1 MVRLVSLGSRLPTRL
16 SMPSCSQPSRTLRA
30 ADAVARRRAILDRR
44 CARRHG
50 PRAGRAE
57 GWCRSNKRIGQD
69 DVVPQDFPLPLP
81 ARPIVFGKRKRH
93 YFCDHH
99 LSLVADR
106 DKSGFVL
113 FRFAHHIARAKCS
126 LTILDLLV
134 CSCVQQFCGHLRR
147 WKQIENHLESRSE
160 NGANPVKNHGQAHK
174 HGCRPV

>member
-1 MVRLVSLGSRLPTRL
+1 MCFVSRFLMVRLVSFGSQLPTRL

-50 PRAGRAE
+50 PLAGRD
-57 GWCRSNKRIGQD
+57 GRM
-69 DVVPQDFPLPLP
+69 VPIEQKDWTRRRDAQDFPLPLP

-113 FRFAHHIARAKCS
+113 FCTAHHNARTKCT
-126 LTILDLLV
+126 LTILDSLF
-134 CSCVQQFCGHLRR
+134 CSCVQQFCGQLRR
-147 WKQIENHLESRSE
+147 WKQIQNHLVS
-160 NGANPVKNHGQAHK
+160 
-174 HGCRPV
+174 